1 MSELVRVRAEDDDQI
16 WRVSFGAG
24 TGNILDRATITELR
38 RVLADAARAAS
49 LKAICLEGQGENFSY
64 GASIQEHLPADATA
78 MLEAMRGLIFDL
90 LASQVVVVAAVKG
103 RCLGGGLELV
113 AVCHRIV
120 AARSATFGQ
129 PEIKVGVFAP
139 YASILLPERIGR
151 AAAEDLCLTGR
162 SIAAGEAHAIGLADE
177 VVDAD
182 PCDRAL
188 GWIREHLV
196 PHSAST
202 LRLAVKAGRMALIA
216 RLSQELPRVER
227 LYLDE
232 LMATHDAAEGLQA
245 FLEKRPPRW
254 RSP

>member
-24 TGNILDRATITELR
+24 TGNILDRATVTELR
-38 RVLADAARAAS
+38 QVFADAARAAS

-64 GASIQEHLPADATA
+64 GASIQEHLPADAPA
-78 MLEAMRGLIFDL
+78 MLEAMRGLILDL
-90 LASQVVVVAAVKG
+90 LGSHVVVVAAVRG
-103 RCLGGGLELV
+103 RCLGGGLELA

-162 SIAAGEAHAIGLADE
+162 SIAAAEAHAVGLADE

-182 PCDRAL
+182 PWDRAL

-202 LRLAVKAGRMALIA
+202 LRLAVKAGRMGLIA
-216 RLSQELPRVER
+216 RLSQELPRIEG

-232 LMATHDAAEGLQA
+232 LMATHDASDGLQA

-254 RSP
+254 RNA